1 MAHTILITGSSGFL
15 GSALSVDLSRDNTLF
30 GIDTRNLSKAFRVAA
45 FNVRWDRLDISDFE
59 IFLLFE

>member
-1 MAHTILITGSSGFL
+1 MGHTILITGSSGFL

-30 GIDTRNLSKAFRVAA
+30 GIDTRKPSEALREAS
-45 FNVRWDRLDISDFE
+45 FNVRWDRIDIFDLE